1 MQHSSSRDSRMK
13 EEKRSEKSH
22 RDRDSKRDHAAAAT
36 TASETKTSSSKEP
49 TNGHNHSSKSSRAA
63 EDDGDFKIHSKQ
75 DNRNGFHSKPH
86 SNSKEDEEN
95 NSRLKDMALDVKSE
109 EAVEQGD
116 FKKFDLP
123 KEIVTKLKGK
133 KKTETNSH
141 THLFSR
147 LVIHFFLFLTQKR
160 ASTICIQFRWR
171 VSSTFAPVTMS

>member
-36 TASETKTSSSKEP
+36 TASEAKTSSKEP
-49 TNGHNHSSKSSRAA
+49 TNGHHHGSKSSRAA
-63 EDDGDFKIHSKQ
+63 EDDSDFKIHSKQ
-75 DNRNGFHSKPH
+75 DSRNGFHSKPH